1 MISGILDR
9 RSTTPG
15 FDLRLKS
22 FQESGIGSERRLLQ
36 IVKRLD
42 AVEKA
47 LFIGEIDSTGSSAL
61 DRPEVSAT
69 EFQLIP
75 SRLLGG
81 SYPIE

>member
-1 MISGILDR
+1 
-9 RSTTPG
+9 
-15 FDLRLKS
+15 
-22 FQESGIGSERRLLQ
+22 
-36 IVKRLD
+36 VKRLD